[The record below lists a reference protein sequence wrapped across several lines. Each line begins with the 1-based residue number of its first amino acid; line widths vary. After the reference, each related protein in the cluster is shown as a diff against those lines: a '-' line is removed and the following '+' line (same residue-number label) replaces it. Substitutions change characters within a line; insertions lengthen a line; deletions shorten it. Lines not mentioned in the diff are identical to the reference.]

1 MKPTTVIAA
10 SPASATPPAAG
21 SPAARGRFRYVSRW
35 TGQIMIYLL
44 LIAGSLLFLLPL
56 FWMITTALKPLS
68 EVYTFPPEFIPRT
81 FLWQN
86 FLTAWTAQNFDRYF
100 LNTVFITVWVLVGVL
115 GSSTLCAFGFAR
127 LRFVGRD
134 VLFICVLAT
143 MMLPGAVTLIPTY
156 ILFKLLGWLDSFK
169 PLIIPAW
176 FGGGA
181 FNIFLLRQF
190 FLTLPVEL
198 EDAARIDGA
207 STFGIFWQIFL
218 PLSKPALAVV
228 AVFTFQG
235 VWNDFL
241 GPLIYL
247 NSPDKFT
254 LALGIYAFIGQYN
267 TQENLMMAVA
277 LIMVIPVIVIFFLSQ
292 RQLVEGVVM
301 TGVKG

>member
-1 MKPTTVIAA
+1 MRLTSLTEATTSTGTPSSWR
-10 SPASATPPAAG
+10 SPATP
-21 SPAARGRFRYVSRW
+21 ARLRRASRRV
-35 TGQIMIYLL
+35 GQAVVYLL
-44 LIAGSLLFLLPL
+44 LIGGSLLFVLPL
-56 FWMITTALKPLS
+56 LWMITTALKPLS
-68 EVYTFPPEFIPRT
+68 EVYIFPPEFIPHT

-86 FLTAWTAQNFDRYF
+86 FPVAWTARNFGRYF
-100 LNTVFITVWVLVGVL
+100 LNTSFITVWVLVGVL

-127 LRFVGRD
+127 LRFIGRD
-134 VLFICVLAT
+134 ILFVCVLAT

-156 ILFKLLGWLDSFK
+156 ILFKLLAWLDSFK

-198 EDAARIDGA
+198 EDSARIDGA
-207 STFGIFWQIFL
+207 STFGTFWQIFL

-228 AVFTFQG
+228 AVFTFQN

-247 NSPDKFT
+247 NSPNKFT
-254 LALGIYAFIGQYN
+254 LALGIYSFIGEYN

-277 LIMVIPVIVIFFLSQ
+277 LIMVIPVIVVFFLSQ

-301 TGVKG
+301 TGIKG

>member
-1 MKPTTVIAA
+1 MIDKTTPT
-10 SPASATPPAAG
+10 PASLGAVGTTTQRQLHPLWLT
-21 SPAARGRFRYVSRW
+21 GRLVLYA
-35 TGQIMIYLL
+35 I
-44 LIAGSLLFLLPL
+44 LIGMSIIFIFPFL
-56 FWMITTALKPLS
+56 WMITTALKPLS
-68 EVYTFPPEFIPRT
+68 EVYVFPPEFIPHS

-86 FLTAWTAQNFDRYF
+86 FVTAWTARSFSQFF
-100 LNTVFITVWVLVGVL
+100 LNTAFITVLTLVGVV
-115 GSSTLCAFGFAR
+115 GSASLCAFGFAR
-127 LRFVGRD
+127 LKFWGRD

-156 ILFKLLGWLDSFK
+156 ILFKILGWLDSFK

-190 FLTLPVEL
+190 FLTLPSEL
-198 EDAARIDGA
+198 DDAARIDGA
-207 STFGIFWQIFL
+207 NTLQIFWRIFL

-228 AVFTFQG
+228 SIFTFQT

-247 NSPDKFT
+247 NTPDKFT
-254 LALGIYAFIGQYN
+254 LALGIYSFMGQFN

-277 LIMVIPVIVIFFLSQ
+277 LVMVTPVIIIFAIGQ
-292 RQLVEGVVM
+292 RQLIAGVVM
-301 TGVKG
+301 SGLKG

>member
-1 MKPTTVIAA
+1 MIGQD
-10 SPASATPPAAG
+10 SPASASLKAA
-21 SPAARGRFRYVSRW
+21 SHVKPVARRTIRPVRLGGRV
-35 TGQIMIYLL
+35 LL
-44 LIAGSLLFLLPL
+44 YAVLIGLSIIFVFPFL
-56 FWMITTALKPLS
+56 WMITTALKPLS
-68 EVYTFPPEFIPRT
+68 EVYTFPPEFIPHT

-86 FLTAWTAQNFDRYF
+86 FDTAWTSRNFSRYF
-100 LNTVFITVWVLVGVL
+100 LNTAFITVWTLVGVV
-115 GSSTLCAFGFAR
+115 GSSSLCAFGFAR
-127 LRFVGRD
+127 LKFWGRD
-134 VLFICVLAT
+134 VLFVCVLAT

-156 ILFKLLGWLDSFK
+156 ILFKILGWLDSFK

-190 FLTLPVEL
+190 FLTLPAEL
-198 EDAARIDGA
+198 DDAARIDGA
-207 STFGIFWQIFL
+207 STLQIFSKIFL

-228 AVFTFQG
+228 SIFTFQA

-254 LALGIYAFIGQYN
+254 LALGIYSFIGQFN

-277 LIMVIPVIVIFFLSQ
+277 LVMVVPVVIIFAVGQ
-292 RQLVEGVVM
+292 RQLISGVVM
-301 TGVKG
+301 SGLKG

>member
-1 MKPTTVIAA
+1 MIGQD
-10 SPASATPPAAG
+10 SPASASLKAASDVKPVARRTIRPVRLG
-21 SPAARGRFRYVSRW
+21 GRVLLYAA
-35 TGQIMIYLL
+35 
-44 LIAGSLLFLLPL
+44 LIGLSIIFVFPFL
-56 FWMITTALKPLS
+56 WMITTALKPLS
-68 EVYTFPPEFIPRT
+68 EVYTFPPEFIPHT

-86 FLTAWTAQNFDRYF
+86 FDTAWTSRNFSRYF
-100 LNTVFITVWVLVGVL
+100 LNTAFITVWTLVGVV
-115 GSSTLCAFGFAR
+115 GSSSLCAFGFAR
-127 LRFVGRD
+127 LKFWGRD
-134 VLFICVLAT
+134 VLFVCVLAT

-156 ILFKLLGWLDSFK
+156 ILFKILGWLDSFK

-190 FLTLPVEL
+190 FLTLPAEL
-198 EDAARIDGA
+198 DDAARIDGA
-207 STFGIFWQIFL
+207 STLQIFARIFL

-228 AVFTFQG
+228 SIFTFQA

-254 LALGIYAFIGQYN
+254 LALGIYSFIGQFN

-277 LIMVIPVIVIFFLSQ
+277 LVMVVPVVIIFAVGQ
-292 RQLVEGVVM
+292 RQLISGVVM
-301 TGVKG
+301 SGLKG